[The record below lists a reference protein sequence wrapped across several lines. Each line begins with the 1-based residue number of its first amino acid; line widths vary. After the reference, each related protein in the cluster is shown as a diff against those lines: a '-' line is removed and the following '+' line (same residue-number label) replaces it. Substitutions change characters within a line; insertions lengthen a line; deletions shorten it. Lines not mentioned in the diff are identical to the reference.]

1 MPASLPDVVAE
12 HPSSPLS
19 SAQRTIV
26 AEAASALPRRARRVR
41 EQPTHRALG
50 RVVRDATVFLL
61 PVGRTCAAEAEELSR
76 TAMEAIAGLH
86 ELLLPSGTFRSGDNV
101 DSPPDTA
108 FTVNDLAWAST
119 ALAAAPPAEAP
130 GTERE
135 HLLAELGAALD
146 PLLEAVTPALVR
158 GGVHTPN
165 HRWEIASALCRLWE
179 AQGYDAARDRAEQWL
194 GEGVDLQADGLFSER
209 SANYAA
215 HVSVPA
221 LLAMG
226 RILAREDLVEASD
239 IATRRQAQLTDAR
252 GLVETLASRRQDQFA
267 PFDGGALYPWF
278 RAHAART
285 GDPSTARAAHRTADR
300 ADADALLTLLALGAE
315 DARALGPLPAPAADP
330 VPERPEIAEL
340 RESGLVRIDHGTSSA
355 VLFGGT
361 DTADLGRI
369 TSGAS
374 TRPVLARFHGRGIGM
389 RELRLARDFFSLGP
403 LRPGH
408 PVAAPTS
415 PGALRHVLEEE
426 VGAEY
431 FQPLPRTA
439 QDPQGRYD
447 LEFNGRFAAAMD
459 FSHRPVDVVTLRTS
473 MQATTRPEELEL
485 RWEFTGPAT
494 SLCLLLALDAAP
506 TGPGLRRDAQGRHVL
521 EPSAGDAEGP
531 RSAHCHLRGAEESLE
546 ISAAGALGG
555 RAFYD
560 PGEAYTFLGAS
571 DEPAGEVL
579 LIPASSDAPLTLRL
593 RISPDPGR

>member
-1 MPASLPDVVAE
+1 
-12 HPSSPLS
+12 
-19 SAQRTIV
+19 
-26 AEAASALPRRARRVR
+26 
-41 EQPTHRALG
+41 
-50 RVVRDATVFLL
+50 
-61 PVGRTCAAEAEELSR
+61 
-76 TAMEAIAGLH
+76 
-86 ELLLPSGTFRSGDNV
+86 
-101 DSPPDTA
+101 
-108 FTVNDLAWAST
+108 
-119 ALAAAPPAEAP
+119 
-130 GTERE
+130 
-135 HLLAELGAALD
+135 
-146 PLLEAVTPALVR
+146 
-158 GGVHTPN
+158 
-165 HRWEIASALCRLWE
+165 
-179 AQGYDAARDRAEQWL
+179 
-194 GEGVDLQADGLFSER
+194 
-209 SANYAA
+209 
-215 HVSVPA
+215 
-221 LLAMG
+221 
-226 RILAREDLVEASD
+226 
-239 IATRRQAQLTDAR
+239 
-252 GLVETLASRRQDQFA
+252 
-267 PFDGGALYPWF
+267 
-278 RAHAART
+278 
-285 GDPSTARAAHRTADR
+285 
-300 ADADALLTLLALGAE
+300 
-315 DARALGPLPAPAADP
+315 
-330 VPERPEIAEL
+330 
-340 RESGLVRIDHGTSSA
+340 IDHGTSSA

-415 PGALRHVLEEE
+415 PGALCHVLEEE

-593 RISPDPGR
+593 RISPDPGRCARPPGTSSPGPPPKGTHHAPAPRRHRRPAPPRTARVPHPPRDARRARSRAALPAVRGPGRHHRG